1 MTEQQA
7 ETIISVVSD
16 IQATQTYSVNTLQSI
31 DINLQYVGAF
41 ILVAVVLYGLV
52 KLVWS
57 FLEPI
62 TLD

>member
-16 IQATQTYSVNTLQSI
+16 IQATQTHSVNTLQSI

>member
-16 IQATQTYSVNTLQSI
+16 IQTTQTYSVNTLHSI

-52 KLVWS
+52 KLVWG